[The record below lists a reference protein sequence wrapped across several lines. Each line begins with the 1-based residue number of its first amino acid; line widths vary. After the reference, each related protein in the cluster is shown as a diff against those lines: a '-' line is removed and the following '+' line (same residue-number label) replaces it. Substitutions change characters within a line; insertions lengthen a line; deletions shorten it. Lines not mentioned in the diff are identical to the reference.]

1 MAATPA
7 ELIQQQHEKA
17 VALLSS
23 SVFKCAERRDHGEIP
38 LHVKRTNNPENNNCT
53 PSWSSRGQID
63 VTRLQHIVREGYNV
77 DYSKNNNNNNNSNN
91 QKKNSNGTCSLSVTN
106 LWHPVTAAQYNVS
119 VGRPSH
125 DQWGIG
131 KIVLIFC
138 DDFLQQCYH
147 FPYWHLR
154 PDIRAAVQPIFD
166 VLHIQPTQCVR
177 LLLAS
182 LPPNT
187 TIPLHQDSGEWV
199 HQTHRVHVPILV
211 PAPEQVL
218 FRSGP
223 HDDALQRIDCH
234 EGHVFEI
241 NNAQRHAVTNG
252 SMDQYRVHLILDYM
266 DVRLPPVVVL
276 TPGEVLYQTR
286 RSLNRVCDQ
295 GSRPTPSFLILG
307 AQKAGTTSL
316 YQYLTQHDLVIP
328 AKRRETH
335 CLDWRWNDALQT
347 VAQQREWC
355 QTFYH
360 AEELYQ
366 HAACLTGDS
375 TPSYLLDS
383 RRVIPRVQAV
393 FDWPLQFFVLVREPV
408 ARAESHYA
416 MVTSPV
422 GTAAQLKT
430 RGMEWRHQSFWQVVM
445 DDLQHMKDCG
455 LLPHWTIET
464 GECDEGVWKEF
475 SGSPAEDQAWSVYL
489 ERHVPLHTGSY
500 GLLARGLY
508 ELQLRSWLRA
518 FPVNQFLVLVLERDL
533 ADSASLHRTM
543 DRAWKHLGIPAIT
556 SLDDT
561 TAQNTRDYKS
571 FLEEKKDEDNY
582 NDKRGSVQ
590 KKRYLQK
597 FFQPYNER
605 LEQLMD
611 QHGWGSHK
619 WNYY

>member
-1 MAATPA
+1 MATPT
-7 ELIQQQHEKA
+7 ELIQKQHEEGLS
-17 VALLSS
+17 LLSIDS
-23 SVFKCAERRDHGEIP
+23 SEYCPCAERHNHGEIP
-38 LHVKRTNNPENNNCT
+38 LTAKRSPTT
-53 PSWSSRGQID
+53 DRPSWSSRGQID
-63 VTRLQHIVREGYNV
+63 VTSLQEIVGEGYNV
-77 DYSKNNNNNNNSNN
+77 NYHSND
-91 QKKNSNGTCSLSVTN
+91 KTSSSTTN
-106 LWHPVTAAQYNVS
+106 LWHPVTAAQHNVS
-119 VGRPSH
+119 VCRPSH

-147 FPYWHLR
+147 FPFWHLR
-154 PDIRAAVQPIFD
+154 ADIREAVQPVLD
-166 VLHIQPTQCVR
+166 VLQIQVSQCVR

-182 LPPNT
+182 LPPQT

-211 PAPEQVL
+211 LSPEDIL

-223 HDDALQRIDCH
+223 DDVTLQRIDCH

-252 SMDQYRVHLILDYM
+252 SSEHYRVHLILDYM
-266 DVRLPPVVVL
+266 DQPFRLPPVVL
-276 TPGEVLYQTR
+276 TAGEVLYQTR

-295 GSRPTPSFLILG
+295 GSRPTPSFMILG

-335 CLDWRWNDALQT
+335 CLDWRWNEQLKT
-347 VAQQREWC
+347 VEQQREWC
-355 QTFYH
+355 QKFYH
-360 AEELYQ
+360 TEELYK

-383 RRVIPRVQAV
+383 RRVIPRIQAV
-393 FDWPLQFFVLVREPV
+393 FNWPLRFFVMVREPV

-416 MVTSPV
+416 MVTSPE
-422 GTAAQLKT
+422 GTEAQLRT
-430 RGMEWRHQSFWQVVM
+430 RGVEWRNKSLWQVVQE
-445 DDLQHMKDCG
+445 DLQQMHACG
-455 LLPHWTIET
+455 LLPHWNIEK
-464 GECDEGVWKEF
+464 GMFDANVWKDF
-475 SGSPAEDQAWSVYL
+475 SGSAAEDQAWSLYL
-489 ERHVPLHTGSY
+489 ERHVPLKTGSY

-508 ELQLRSWLRA
+508 ELQLRSWLKA
-518 FPVNQFLVLVLERDL
+518 FPAEQFLVLVLERDL
-533 ADSASLHRTM
+533 ADTESVHRTM
-543 DRAWKHLGIPAIT
+543 ERVWAHLGIPGIT

-561 TAQNTRDYKS
+561 TAQNTREYKS
-571 FLEEKKDEDNY
+571 FLEEENEEKKEEGCESLGGT
-582 NDKRGSVQ
+582 RMA
-590 KKRYLQK
+590 KKEYLQR

-605 LEQLMD
+605 LAQLME

-619 WNYY
+619 WNYGL